1 MGVDSYVLRSEFV
14 IHHHTKETGEKW
26 DPWQNSKLKTTVD
39 LKEHK
44 GLSHISQ
51 KKHNKSILWTDDT
64 KLNF

>member
-51 KKHNKSILWTDDT
+51 KNIIKVFCGLMRQS
-64 KLNF
+64 